1 MKKIIAIVLILCM
14 VCSGGNVFASAET
27 VTAESSTMENIIKSL
42 GDIILSISSVEI
54 VSAILQQNFT
64 ENELLQIGPEKI
76 REFSQEM
83 VADLKDTI
91 IKLAIIGDFDS
102 QEAELEIIG
111 FRTRLESII
120 SVLAQELHN

>member
-1 MKKIIAIVLILCM
+1 MKKLISVILVLCLVFSTNI
-14 VCSGGNVFASAET
+14 FASAET

-42 GDIILSISSVEI
+42 CDIILSISSVEI
-54 VSAILQQNFT
+54 VSTILQQNFT
-64 ENELLQIGPEKI
+64 EDELLQIGPEKI
-76 REFSQEM
+76 RGFSQEM

-111 FRTRLESII
+111 FRTRLESMV
-120 SVLAQELHN
+120 SELAQKLQ